1 MVKLNRIYT
10 RSGDD
15 GSTGLSDGSR
25 VFKDD
30 VRIAAYG
37 SVDELNA
44 TIGICIGACG
54 NDDENTRDALRS
66 IQHDLFDLG
75 ADLST
80 PERAQQK
87 EADPRAK
94 DAALR
99 IVKAQVVRVEKL
111 IDAANEELSA
121 LNSFVLPGGSALSQR
136 LHLARTVCRRA
147 ERHTV
152 SLSRKGRVNPY
163 ALQYLN
169 RLSDFLFVASRMA
182 NEKGKEDVLWRPGS
196 NRD

>member
-37 SVDELNA
+37 CVDELNA
-44 TIGICIGACG
+44 TIGICIGACESA
-54 NDDENTRDALRS
+54 DADTRDALCG

-80 PERAQQK
+80 PQRTQK
-87 EADPRAK
+87 KETDSTE
-94 DAALR
+94 DEALR
-99 IVKAQVVRVEKL
+99 IVAKQVQRLEKL
-111 IDAANEELSA
+111 IDAANEELSP

-136 LHLARTVCRRA
+136 LHLARTICRRA

-152 SLSRKGRVNPY
+152 ALSRKEQINPH
-163 ALQYLN
+163 ALKYLN
-169 RLSDFLFVASRMA
+169 RLSDYLFVASRMA
-182 NEKGKEDVLWRPGS
+182 NGKGEKDVLWQPGR

>member
-15 GSTGLSDGSR
+15 GSTGLTDGSR

-44 TIGICIGACG
+44 AVGICIGACESG
-54 NDDENTRDALRS
+54 DEDICDALCA

-80 PERAQQK
+80 PQRAQKK
-87 EADPRAK
+87 EAAPSD
-94 DAALR
+94 DEALR
-99 IVKAQVVRVEKL
+99 IVEKQVVRLEKL
-111 IDAANEELSA
+111 IDAANEKLSP

-136 LHLARTVCRRA
+136 LHLARTICRRA

-152 SLSRKGRVNPY
+152 TLSRKGQVNPN
-163 ALQYLN
+163 ALKYLN

-182 NEKGKEDVLWRPGS
+182 NGKGTKDVLWQPGR
-196 NRD
+196 NRE